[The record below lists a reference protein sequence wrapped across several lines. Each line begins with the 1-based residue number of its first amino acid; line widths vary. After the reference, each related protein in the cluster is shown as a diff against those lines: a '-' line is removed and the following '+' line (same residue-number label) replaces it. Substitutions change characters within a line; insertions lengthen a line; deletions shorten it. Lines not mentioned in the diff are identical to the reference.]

1 MDILKNVSVHYYCMK
16 TKYRKSWDKMLTTKE
31 LENAKNNSK
40 FIREMYNQRYGVVK
54 KEYTT
59 EYDYKIRT
67 QLRAVFKQ
75 INVDVEKAF
84 EKIKIKNRNG
94 RPLKDRKQLTKLHL
108 FQNYLNLTNRD
119 MEMFADMFL
128 LNGQETYSY
137 KTIERAY
144 EDKVVQKIL
153 HYIYISSCGKPRE
166 IEASADGSGQSLVIS
181 KHYRTDRLKDLKE
194 KTETHKRK
202 EYVYEVAILELKTN
216 LYVGFATGFK
226 SEKELFLEALKVV
239 KDNGFK
245 IKSMVLDRGYSY
257 QSIFECF
264 DEDTKVMTIPKSN
277 ATIKGPKKW
286 KEMLKHWIRYP
297 FGYLKRYF
305 KREASEANFSRD
317 KRKHGVIKQKI
328 KTRIINTS
336 WARAILHN
344 LAMKYIYS

>member
-1 MDILKNVSVHYYCMK
+1 MDILKNVSVYYNNMNK
-16 TKYRKSWDKMLTTKE
+16 KYRKYWNKQLTNSE
-31 LENAKNNSK
+31 LEQAKNDSK
-40 FIREMYNQRYGVVK
+40 MIRGIYTQKYGEVK
-54 KEYTT
+54 KPYTK

-67 QLRAVFKQ
+67 QLRAVLKQ
-75 INVDVEKAF
+75 INIDVEKAYK
-84 EKIKIKNRNG
+84 KIKIKNKNG

-108 FQNYLNLTNRD
+108 LQNYLNLTNRD
-119 MEMFADMFL
+119 MEMFADIFI
-128 LNGQETYSY
+128 LNGKETYSY

-153 HYIYISSCGKPRE
+153 HNIYVISCGEPRE
-166 IEASADGSGQSLVIS
+166 FEGSADGSGQSLVIS

-226 SEKELFLEALKVV
+226 SEKSLFLEALKVV

-245 IKSMVLDRGYSY
+245 IKSMILDKGYSY

-264 DEDTKVMTIPKSN
+264 DENTKVMTIPKSN

-317 KRKHGVIKQKI
+317 KRKHGIIRQKI

-336 WARAILHN
+336 WARAILYN